1 MFDRIRKQR
10 HTVKELETLR
20 PDLAPQL
27 APDDFVMVKDMGG
40 TGKLALKTKG
50 PYKVL
55 KVLKGGSVRLQSTE
69 NSKIIQLPASH
80 TYRYHY
86 ESKEEEE
93 KEEKDDV
100 DQKPDCEAPKILR
113 RSTRNR
119 KEIDF
124 SEFF

>member
-27 APDDFVMVKDMGG
+27 APDDFVMIKDIGG

-50 PYKVL
+50 PYRVL

-69 NSKIIQLPASH
+69 SSKIIQLPASH

-86 ESKEEEE
+86 ESNKEEE

-100 DQKPDCEAPKILR
+100 DHKPDSEAPKILR
-113 RSTRNR
+113 RSHRRRAEVNY
-119 KEIDF
+119 KE
-124 SEFF
+124 